1 MSTVLSWCEI
11 PTESHRNRPRLP
23 EGKFSPDVCEFVDG
37 CLEKDIERRK
47 LPAQLLVSPNLAR
60 VNIALM
66 LSARHIR
73 GWSSEEQRRWI

>member
-1 MSTVLSWCEI
+1 MSTFFFLCVRYLL
-11 PTESHRNRPRLP
+11 SHRNRPRLP